1 MKVCSRFQGQNAVI
15 TGAAQGIGLA
25 VAQRLA
31 DEGATVFLVD
41 RAEIPLQEAIES
53 LRHAGYKVSGF
64 AADLSNLEGAA
75 GAIEAAIKFCGQI
88 DVLVNNVGGT
98 IWKKPFWF
106 YTEEE
111 IIMEV
116 ERSFWPTMWMCRAT
130 VPHMVLNRQGAIVN
144 VGSNAT
150 EGIFRIPYSA
160 SKGGVAAITTALAV
174 ELADFNIR
182 VNAVSPGAT
191 DVPDR
196 KTQRSARPLTEQ
208 EQQWN
213 SDFYKYVQQEN
224 LFSRNASVNEQA
236 AAIAFLASTDAAYVT
251 GEILDTGK
259 RGASISQGI
268 GREIDLPK
276 FEG

>member
-1 MKVCSRFQGQNAVI
+1 MTNCKRFNGKTALI

-25 VAQRLA
+25 VALRLA
-31 DEGATVFLVD
+31 EEGASVFLVD
-41 RAEIPLQEAIES
+41 KAQGPLEEAVEA
-53 LRHAGYKVSGF
+53 LRQSGKNAWGF
-64 AADLSNLEGAA
+64 SADLSGFDGATAAMDAALEVFEQLD
-75 GAIEAAIKFCGQI
+75 I
-88 DVLVNNVGGT
+88 LVNNVGGT

-116 ERSFWPTMWMCRAT
+116 DRSFWPTLWMCRAV
-130 VPHMVLNRQGAIVN
+130 VPHMVSNREGAIVN

-191 DVPDR
+191 EVPDR
-196 KTQRSARPLTEQ
+196 KTQRSPRELSEQ
-208 EQQWN
+208 EQAWN
-213 SDFYKYVQQEN
+213 SDFYRYVEQEN
-224 LFSRNASVNEQA
+224 IFSRYATVEEQA
-236 AAIAFLASTDAAYVT
+236 SAIAFLASCDASYIT

-259 RGASISQGI
+259 RGTSISQGI
-268 GREIDLPK
+268 GREIDLPQL
-276 FEG
+276 